1 METSRQK
8 SSRVSRFVFL
18 KMISLLCSS
27 FSFVFLRNNNCKV
40 RTLKNPS
47 KGGKNSVTASVKSE
61 RKSQKTFLS
70 SFIKSPN
77 KVTNI
82 MADSKTVLI
91 VGATGATGKH
101 VVQILLDQGHVV
113 KVVARS
119 KERMLSLLN
128 GNQDKNDRLQVKEAA
143 ILDLKQSELNDLV
156 KDCDAVVSCLGH
168 NLTREGIW
176 GKANRRL
183 VKDSVKRLVKAIEDN
198 TTEKSTKKCKFVL
211 MGSDGVA
218 HPNDDKRSAM
228 ERGIIFLLRHL
239 LPPHADNEEAAA
251 FLLNDCNDKSVEWS
265 VVRPTDL
272 QDGDMFDYE
281 IFPKPQGSLF
291 GSGIATRAN
300 VAKFMV
306 DLVLKEDMWSQYRH
320 QMPVLHDAKDS
331 TKN

>member
-1 METSRQK
+1 
-8 SSRVSRFVFL
+8 
-18 KMISLLCSS
+18 
-27 FSFVFLRNNNCKV
+27 
-40 RTLKNPS
+40 
-47 KGGKNSVTASVKSE
+47 
-61 RKSQKTFLS
+61 
-70 SFIKSPN
+70 
-77 KVTNI
+77 
-82 MADSKTVLI
+82 MADFKTVLI

-101 VVQILLDQGHVV
+101 VVQILLDQGHAV

-128 GNQDKNDRLQVKEAA
+128 GNQDKNDRLEVKEAA
-143 ILDLKQSELNDLV
+143 ILDLTQSELNELV

-198 TTEKSTKKCKFVL
+198 TTEKSTKKCKFIL

-306 DLVLKEDMWSQYRH
+306 DLVLKEDMWSQYKH